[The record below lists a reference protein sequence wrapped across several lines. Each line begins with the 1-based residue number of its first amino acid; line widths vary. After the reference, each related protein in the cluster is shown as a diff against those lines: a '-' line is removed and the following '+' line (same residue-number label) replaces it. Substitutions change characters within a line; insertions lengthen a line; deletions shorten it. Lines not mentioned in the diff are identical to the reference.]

1 MRLTLW
7 LFMGLL
13 ALALSACGQ
22 VISLPPT
29 DVEVDVP
36 QVPAAP
42 TDIEAPTPTAEAS
55 PAPSPSAIP
64 TAPPTLL
71 PEESPPSGAEFQF
84 STDFSKHSVPYREIL
99 SGGPPKD
106 GIPAIDEPQVV
117 SVDEADA
124 WLEPQEPVILVQVGD
139 EARAYPIQILMWHEI
154 VNDMVGGVPVTVTF
168 CPLCNSGVA
177 FERTFDGQ
185 VLDFGTTGRLRYSN
199 LIMYDRQTETWWQQA
214 TGEAIAGEFTSRQL
228 TFVPASLISWA
239 DFKAAYPEGK
249 VLSRETGYRR
259 SYGQNPYDG
268 YDNVN
273 NLPFLYRGP
282 ETPGALPPMAR
293 VVTVDLNGEAVGYP
307 YDVLQEVHMAN
318 DTVGGVPI
326 VVLWA
331 PGTAS
336 ALDALSVAG
345 GDDVGAATTFSRQ
358 LDGQTLTFVFDG
370 DRIVDERTGSEWD
383 VLGQAVSG
391 SLKGRQ
397 LEPVVS
403 INHFWFSWAAF
414 RPETRIYSADQPT
427 SDAPPAVQEGVSVEL
442 DSDFE
447 IIAYQGEDVLGGSS
461 VMFSEVLAQGRPV
474 VLNLWA
480 GLCPVCRAEMP
491 ELQAAHEEYGD
502 RVLVIGVDI
511 GPFVGLG
518 SEEDA
523 RALLD
528 ELKITFPAGT
538 TSDAGVVRDYKVLG
552 TPTTLFFKP
561 DGEIIQRWT
570 GRLTPGQ
577 LNEYIEALLDAST
590 SL

>member
-22 VISLPPT
+22 VISLPPV

-36 QVPAAP
+36 EVPAAP
-42 TDIEAPTPTAEAS
+42 PVTEAPTPTAEAS

-71 PEESPPSGAEFQF
+71 PEESPPSGAESQF
-84 STDFSKHSVPYREIL
+84 STDFSQHSVPYREIL

-117 SVDEADA
+117 SINEADE
-124 WLEPQEPVILVQVGD
+124 WLESQEPVILLQIGD
-139 EARAYPIQILMWHEI
+139 EARAYPIQILMWHEV
-154 VNDMVGGVPVTVTF
+154 VNDTVGGVPVTVTF
-168 CPLCNSGVA
+168 CPLCNTGVA

-214 TGEAIAGEFTSRQL
+214 TGEAIAGEFTGRQL

-259 SYGQNPYDG
+259 DYGSNPYAG

-273 NLPFLYRGP
+273 NSPFLYLGP

-307 YDVLQEVHMAN
+307 YDVLQKARVVN

-331 PGTAS
+331 PGAAS
-336 ALDALSVAG
+336 ALDAATVAG

-358 LDGQTLTFVFDG
+358 LDGQTLTLVFDG
-370 DRIVDERTGSEWD
+370 DRIVDEQTGSEWD
-383 VLGQAVSG
+383 VLG
-391 SLKGRQ
+391 
-397 LEPVVS
+397 
-403 INHFWFSWAAF
+403 
-414 RPETRIYSADQPT
+414 
-427 SDAPPAVQEGVSVEL
+427 
-442 DSDFE
+442 
-447 IIAYQGEDVLGGSS
+447 
-461 VMFSEVLAQGRPV
+461 
-474 VLNLWA
+474 
-480 GLCPVCRAEMP
+480 
-491 ELQAAHEEYGD
+491 
-502 RVLVIGVDI
+502 
-511 GPFVGLG
+511 
-518 SEEDA
+518 
-523 RALLD
+523 
-528 ELKITFPAGT
+528 
-538 TSDAGVVRDYKVLG
+538 
-552 TPTTLFFKP
+552 
-561 DGEIIQRWT
+561 
-570 GRLTPGQ
+570 
-577 LNEYIEALLDAST
+577 
-590 SL
+590 